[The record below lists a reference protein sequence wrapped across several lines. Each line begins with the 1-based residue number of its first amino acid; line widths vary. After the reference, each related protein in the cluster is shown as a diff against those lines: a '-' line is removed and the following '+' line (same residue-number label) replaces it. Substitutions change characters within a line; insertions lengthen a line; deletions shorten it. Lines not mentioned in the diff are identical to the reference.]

1 MLPKQP
7 VIAMKLRFGALLV
20 RRLHVYGT
28 ALALYVVLKTAETLV
43 NRLRVRPTRKALV
56 YSAVHTWCARRL
68 LGLAKARGGFWTKF
82 CQYIAAR
89 SDVFPPEYPE
99 ILVGVLDSCPAD
111 PAPVVREVVQGELG
125 GRAIEDV
132 FVNFD
137 AAKPIASASIA
148 QVHKATLRE
157 NGRKVV
163 LKIQHPSVRAFLLQD
178 LADLARILAYLG
190 AMQPDYDLRPMMEA
204 WIRMVPLECDFRH
217 EARNMIRVR
226 KLFQDTPPELAT
238 IARVPEP
245 IEELSTDLLLVM
257 EYVDG
262 CKMSDIIGDA
272 EDVDKERLVE
282 EITKAFALQLHVS
295 GFFNGDQ
302 HSGNFLV
309 DRSIPGAIPVLL
321 DFGITVYLDEETR
334 LGFSKLIVAAADND
348 SYALLQAFED
358 MRIVLNRADPVA
370 SMELIKFMFR
380 TTVPRDQTV
389 EECERFKQ
397 RMLRHRE
404 NSKTT
409 AVQIAKDESV
419 YKRPLIDAYPGHII
433 FFMRSLALLRGLATT
448 LGVRHAYLPTL
459 RKYAAR
465 ALVQSCPHQDRAIS
479 VVYQRPES
487 EWHLMPW
494 SLGYW
499 HGRHVQLKLD
509 RCLALLAEHGFLVG
523 CQVAVYYQDE
533 LIVDTAAGT
542 MGKYNSR
549 AVKHDSL
556 FNVFNASEAIVGVLF
571 AQMMDEHKVKKTD
584 RIVDYWKEFEV
595 KDKESTT
602 VQHLLTHSTGIHAAA
617 VQDLSLVRVHDDFDG
632 IVDELVHATAI
643 EKPGSRQVHPF
654 YDLNFGYLA
663 AGFIKQITGE
673 SYSQRLGKLTKLLGI
688 ENECYCGNLPQ
699 DMCADKPTNRV
710 VTLSN
715 SIIGDLQAFQ
725 RRNDSDNNGDTFGA
739 MYEGDDTQD
748 KRKEAIE
755 NLISHK
761 AFGGAAGGMDRKALE
776 NLPQFFME
784 PSFFNHPLL
793 REACVPAVN
802 AHVSA
807 RALAKICA
815 ALSNDGRVQGK
826 RVLRKGRV
834 REMMD
839 SAGLEESI
847 AYGGGMRV
855 YDTVKDGRVVPKSAI
870 GATGLGGAVAFAVP
884 EERFSMAIT
893 VNKLNFVSAA
903 AGAVV
908 ITVCNA
914 LGVGMPSEYAE
925 MAELAEKTRAR
936 MSAVREGEVNVFESM
951 KEALAQHMNRE
962 SGQTGP
968 SVATSR

>member
-1 MLPKQP
+1 
-7 VIAMKLRFGALLV
+7 MKLRLGALLA

-28 ALALYVVLKTAETLV
+28 ALALYVVLKTTETLL
-43 NRLRVRPTRKALV
+43 NKFRVRPVRKAVV
-56 YSAVHTWCARRL
+56 YSVVHTWCARRL

-89 SDVFPPEYPE
+89 SDVFPPEYPDV
-99 ILVGVLDSCPAD
+99 LVGVLDSCPAD
-111 PAPVVREVVQGELG
+111 PAPVVREVVEGELG

-132 FVNFD
+132 FVDFD
-137 AAKPIASASIA
+137 AGKPIASASIA

-157 NGRKVV
+157 SGRKVV

-204 WIRMVPLECDFRH
+204 WIQMVPKECDFRH

-226 KLFQDTPPELAT
+226 KLFSDTPSELAT

-245 IEELSTDLLLVM
+245 IMELSTDLLLVM

-262 CKMSDIIGDA
+262 SKMSDIVGNV

-404 NSKTT
+404 NSKTRT
-409 AVQIAKDESV
+409 VTKIQKDESV

-465 ALVQSCPHQDRAIS
+465 ALIQACPHQDRAIS
-479 VVYQRPES
+479 VVYQRPEA
-487 EWHLMPW
+487 EWNLMPW

-509 RCLALLAEHGFLVG
+509 RCLALLAEHDFLVG

-549 AVKHDSL
+549 PVKHNSL

-571 AQMMDEHKVKKTD
+571 GQMMDEHKIKTSD

-595 KDKESTT
+595 KDKETTT

-617 VQDLSLVRVHDDFDG
+617 VQDMSLVRVHNDFDG

-673 SYSQRLGKLTKLLGI
+673 SYSRRLERLTELLGI
-688 ENECYCGNLPQ
+688 EDECYCGNLPQ
-699 DMCADKPTNRV
+699 EMCADKPTNRV

-725 RRNDSDNNGDTFGA
+725 QQNNTQNNGDTFGA
-739 MYEGDDTQD
+739 MYDGDDSQD

-761 AFGGAAGGMDRKALE
+761 AFGGTAGGIDRKALE

-784 PSFFNHPLL
+784 PSFFNHPLM
-793 REACVPAVN
+793 RDACVPAVN

-807 RALAKICA
+807 RALARICA

-839 SAGLEESI
+839 SAALDDSV

-884 EERFSMAIT
+884 EERFAMAIT

-908 ITVCNA
+908 ITVCNT
-914 LGVGMPSEYAE
+914 LGVGMPREYAE

-936 MSAVREGEVNVFESM
+936 MSAGREGEVNVFESM
-951 KEALAQHMNRE
+951 KEALAQHMSRE
-962 SGQTGP
+962 ATRQTG
-968 SVATSR
+968 AAANTSR